1 MAVLRVDQL
10 GKVFNGEYLWK
21 DISFSI
27 EAGEKVGLLGPNGC
41 GKSTLIKALLGDIE
55 YDDGAIFFA
64 KDNVI
69 ATVSQKLENDQENHN
84 LLTYLLEMFSDILE
98 AEKAMERQQKR
109 MEEVTDDPDAL
120 QEAIERYTRATERY
134 ERLGGYQ
141 MEARIKE
148 VVIGLGFG
156 EEELKRP
163 MSQFSGGQKTRIS
176 LARSLLREPD
186 ILILDEPNNYLDL
199 SALAW
204 LEKFLTSYKGAVL
217 VVSHDRFF
225 LDAVIGRVLEF
236 EQGRIYSYVGNYSAF
251 VEKKEQIVEN
261 HNKLYAKQQEKIAQT
276 EAYITKY
283 KAGIKSKQAR
293 GRQSQLDRLE
303 RLEKRGE
310 NHEMSMRLQQGVVSG
325 KKVVTLKKV
334 SVGYDDKTIVSDV
347 SFELQRGERVGIIGP
362 NGCGKTTLLKAVVG
376 ALPYGGKIQYGVNV
390 EVGWFSQ
397 EHDLIQ
403 EELTVLD
410 TLMEEG
416 ARDYQEAREI
426 LASYG
431 FMGEEVYKKCERLS
445 GGEKS
450 RLVMAVLMFKKP
462 NLLVLDEPTNHLD
475 VYARQALE
483 DALEEYQGTILFVSH
498 DRYFLKRMADRLLVF
513 EEEGMEIFPEGYLQY
528 LSVLQQRAVDKVKK
542 VSAKPKKVGD
552 KKQERVRKAR
562 IGEVERS
569 IESLEQTL
577 EGIHQSL
584 LEEEVYANP
593 ERCMEVNEQMQLN
606 EQELDEL
613 MLEWEELMA

>member
-1 MAVLRVDQL
+1 MAILRVDQL

-41 GKSTLIKALLGDIE
+41 GKSTIIKAILGDIE
-55 YDDGAIFFA
+55 YDDGTIFFA

-69 ATVSQKLENDQENHN
+69 ATVSQKLENDQANHN
-84 LLTYLLEMFSDILE
+84 LLTYLLEMFSDIME
-98 AEKAMERQQKR
+98 AERSMERQQQR
-109 MEEVTDDPDAL
+109 MEESTDDPESL
-120 QEAIERYTRATERY
+120 QEAIERYTKATERY

-163 MSQFSGGQKTRIS
+163 MSQFSGGQKTKIS

-199 SALAW
+199 MALAW

-225 LDAVIGRVLEF
+225 LDAVVGRVLEF
-236 EQGRIYSYVGNYSAF
+236 EKGRIYSYVGDYSAF

-334 SVGYDDKTIVSDV
+334 SVGYDDKIIVSDV
-347 SFELQRGERVGIIGP
+347 NFELQRGERVGIIGP

-376 ALPYGGKIQYGVNV
+376 ALPYGGKIQFGVNV
-390 EVGWFSQ
+390 EIGWFSQ
-397 EHDLIQ
+397 EHELIQ
-403 EELTVLD
+403 DELTVLD
-410 TLMEEG
+410 TLMDEG
-416 ARDYQEAREI
+416 ARDFQEAREI
-426 LASYG
+426 LANYG
-431 FMGEEVYKKCERLS
+431 FVGEEVYKKCERLS

-450 RLVMAVLMFKKP
+450 RLVMAVLMFKRP

-483 DALEEYQGTILFVSH
+483 DVLEEYEGTILFVSH

-513 EEEGMEIFPEGYLQY
+513 EEGDMEIFPDGYMQY
-528 LSVLQQRAVDKVKK
+528 LSVLQQRAEDKMKK

-562 IGEVERS
+562 IGDVERS
-569 IESLEQTL
+569 IETLEQVL
-577 EGIHQSL
+577 EEINQSL
-584 LEEEVYANP
+584 VTEEVYANP
-593 ERCMEVNEQMQLN
+593 ERCIEVNEQLQLN

-613 MLEWEELMA
+613 MQEWEELMA

>member
-1 MAVLRVDQL
+1 MAILRVDQL

-41 GKSTLIKALLGDIE
+41 GKSTIIKAILGDIE
-55 YDDGAIFFA
+55 YDDGTIFFA

-84 LLTYLLEMFSDILE
+84 LLTYLLEMFSDIME
-98 AEKAMERQQKR
+98 AEKSMERQQQR
-109 MEEVTDDPDAL
+109 MEESTDDPESL
-120 QEAIERYTRATERY
+120 QEAIERYTKATERY

-163 MSQFSGGQKTRIS
+163 MSQFSGGQKTKIS

-199 SALAW
+199 MALAW

-225 LDAVIGRVLEF
+225 LDAVVGRVLEF
-236 EQGRIYSYVGNYSAF
+236 EKGRIYSYVGDYSTF

-334 SVGYDDKTIVSDV
+334 SVGYDDKMIVSDV
-347 SFELQRGERVGIIGP
+347 NFELQRGERVGIIGP

-376 ALPYGGKIQYGVNV
+376 VLPYGGKIQFGVNV

-397 EHDLIQ
+397 EHELIQ
-403 EELTVLD
+403 DELTVLD
-410 TLMEEG
+410 TLMDEG
-416 ARDYQEAREI
+416 ARDFQEAREI

-431 FMGEEVYKKCERLS
+431 FVGEEVYKKCERLS

-513 EEEGMEIFPEGYLQY
+513 EEGDMEIFSDGYMQY
-528 LSVLQQRAVDKVKK
+528 LSVLQQRAEDKMKK

-562 IGEVERS
+562 IGDVERS
-569 IESLEQTL
+569 IELLEQAL
-577 EGIHQSL
+577 EEIHQSL
-584 LEEEVYANP
+584 VTEEVYANP
-593 ERCMEVNEQMQLN
+593 ERCIEVNEKLQLN

-613 MLEWEELMA
+613 MQEWEELMA

>member
-1 MAVLRVDQL
+1 MAILRVDQL

-41 GKSTLIKALLGDIE
+41 GKSTIIKAILGDIE
-55 YDDGAIFFA
+55 YDDGTIFFA

-69 ATVSQKLENDQENHN
+69 ATVSQKLENDQANHN
-84 LLTYLLEMFSDILE
+84 LLTYLLEMFSDIME
-98 AEKAMERQQKR
+98 AERSMERQQQR
-109 MEEVTDDPDAL
+109 MEESTDDPESL
-120 QEAIERYTRATERY
+120 QEAIERYTKATERY

-163 MSQFSGGQKTRIS
+163 MSQFSGGQKTKIS

-199 SALAW
+199 MALAW

-225 LDAVIGRVLEF
+225 LDAVVGRVLEF
-236 EQGRIYSYVGNYSAF
+236 EKGRIYSYVGDYSAF

-347 SFELQRGERVGIIGP
+347 NFELQRGERVGIIGP

-376 ALPYGGKIQYGVNV
+376 TLPYGGKIQFGVNV
-390 EVGWFSQ
+390 EIGWFSQ
-397 EHDLIQ
+397 EHELIQ
-403 EELTVLD
+403 DELTVLD
-410 TLMEEG
+410 TLMDEG
-416 ARDYQEAREI
+416 ARDFQEAREI

-431 FMGEEVYKKCERLS
+431 FVGEEVYKKCERLS

-483 DALEEYQGTILFVSH
+483 DALEEYEGTILFVSH

-513 EEEGMEIFPEGYLQY
+513 EEGDMEIFSDGYMQY
-528 LSVLQQRAVDKVKK
+528 LSVLQQRAEDKMKK

-562 IGEVERS
+562 IGDVERS
-569 IESLEQTL
+569 IETLEQAL
-577 EGIHQSL
+577 EEIHQSL
-584 LEEEVYANP
+584 VTEEVYANP
-593 ERCMEVNEQMQLN
+593 ERCIEVNEQLQLN

-613 MLEWEELMA
+613 MQEWEELMA

>member
-1 MAVLRVDQL
+1 MAILRVDQL

-41 GKSTLIKALLGDIE
+41 GKSTIIKAILGDIE
-55 YDDGAIFFA
+55 YDDGTIFFA

-69 ATVSQKLENDQENHN
+69 ATVSQKLENDQANHN
-84 LLTYLLEMFSDILE
+84 LLTYLLEMFSDIME
-98 AEKAMERQQKR
+98 AERSMERQQQR
-109 MEEVTDDPDAL
+109 MEESTDDPESL
-120 QEAIERYTRATERY
+120 QEAIERYTKATERY

-156 EEELKRP
+156 EEELKRS
-163 MSQFSGGQKTRIS
+163 MCQFSGGQKTKIS

-199 SALAW
+199 MALAW

-225 LDAVIGRVLEF
+225 LDAVVGRVLEF
-236 EQGRIYSYVGNYSAF
+236 EKGRIYSYVGDYSAF

-334 SVGYDDKTIVSDV
+334 SVGYDDKIIVSDV
-347 SFELQRGERVGIIGP
+347 NFELQRGERVGIIGP

-376 ALPYGGKIQYGVNV
+376 ALPYGGKIQFGVNV
-390 EVGWFSQ
+390 EIGWFSQ
-397 EHDLIQ
+397 EHELIQ
-403 EELTVLD
+403 DELTVLD
-410 TLMEEG
+410 TLMDEG
-416 ARDYQEAREI
+416 ARDFQEAREI
-426 LASYG
+426 LANYG
-431 FMGEEVYKKCERLS
+431 FVGEEVYKKCERLS

-450 RLVMAVLMFKKP
+450 RLVMAVLMFKRP

-483 DALEEYQGTILFVSH
+483 DVLEEYEGTILFVSH

-513 EEEGMEIFPEGYLQY
+513 EEGDMEIFPDGYMQY
-528 LSVLQQRAVDKVKK
+528 LSVLQQRAEDKMKK

-562 IGEVERS
+562 IGDVERS
-569 IESLEQTL
+569 IETLEQVL
-577 EGIHQSL
+577 EEINQSL
-584 LEEEVYANP
+584 VTEEVYANP
-593 ERCMEVNEQMQLN
+593 ERCIEVNEQLQLN

-613 MLEWEELMA
+613 MQEWEELMA

>member
-1 MAVLRVDQL
+1 MALLRVEQL

-27 EAGEKVGLLGPNGC
+27 EIGEKVGLLGPNGC

-55 YDDGAIFFA
+55 YDDGEIIFA
-64 KDNVI
+64 KDKVI
-69 ATVSQKLENDQENHN
+69 ATVSQKLESEQETEN
-84 LLTYLLEMFSDILE
+84 LQSYLLEMFMDILK
-98 AEKAMERQQKR
+98 AEKAMHKYQLL
-109 MEEVTDDPDAL
+109 MEKSTDDPEML
-120 QEAIERYTRATERY
+120 KEAIERYTRATDRY
-134 ERLGGYQ
+134 ERLGGYL

-199 SALAW
+199 QALAW
-204 LEKFLTSYKGAVL
+204 LEQFLSNYKGAVL
-217 VVSHDRFF
+217 VVSHDRYF
-225 LDAVIGRVLEF
+225 LDAVIDRVLEF
-236 EQGRIYSYVGNYSAF
+236 EQGKIYSYVGNYSSF

-276 EAYITKY
+276 EAYIQKY

-310 NHEMSMRLQQGVVSG
+310 NQHMKMHLEQGVVSG
-325 KKVVTLKKV
+325 KKVLILKKV
-334 SVGYDDKTIVSDV
+334 SVGYGDKTIVDNV
-347 SFELQRGERVGIIGP
+347 SFELMRGERVGIIGP
-362 NGCGKTTLLKAVVG
+362 NGCGKTTMLKAVVG
-376 ALPYGGKIQYGVNV
+376 ELPFGGKIQYGVNV

-397 EHDLIQ
+397 EHELIQ
-403 EELTVLD
+403 DELSVLD

-426 LASYG
+426 LAQYG
-431 FMGEEVYKKCERLS
+431 FIGEEVYKKCERLS

-450 RLVMAVLMFKKP
+450 RLVMAVLMYKKP

-475 VYARQALE
+475 IYARQALE

-498 DRYFLKRMADRLLVF
+498 DRYFLKRMAQRLLVF
-513 EEEGMEIFPEGYLQY
+513 ENGKLDIIPDGYAQY
-528 LSVLQQRAVDKVKK
+528 LSLQQQRLEAKENETAV
-542 VSAKPKKVGD
+542 KPKKVGD

-562 IGEVERS
+562 IGEIERL
-569 IESLEQTL
+569 IDSLEQGL
-577 EGIHQSL
+577 DEIHQSL
-584 LEEEVYANP
+584 LLEEVYSDP
-593 ERCMEVNEQMQLN
+593 SKCREVNEELEKREEELNQLMQ
-606 EQELDEL
+606 
-613 MLEWEELMA
+613 EWEELMA

>member
-1 MAVLRVDQL
+1 
-10 GKVFNGEYLWK
+10 
-21 DISFSI
+21 
-27 EAGEKVGLLGPNGC
+27 
-41 GKSTLIKALLGDIE
+41 
-55 YDDGAIFFA
+55 
-64 KDNVI
+64 
-69 ATVSQKLENDQENHN
+69 
-84 LLTYLLEMFSDILE
+84 
-98 AEKAMERQQKR
+98 
-109 MEEVTDDPDAL
+109 
-120 QEAIERYTRATERY
+120 
-134 ERLGGYQ
+134 
-141 MEARIKE
+141 
-148 VVIGLGFG
+148 
-156 EEELKRP
+156 
-163 MSQFSGGQKTRIS
+163 
-176 LARSLLREPD
+176 
-186 ILILDEPNNYLDL
+186 
-199 SALAW
+199 
-204 LEKFLTSYKGAVL
+204 

-225 LDAVIGRVLEF
+225 LDAVVGRVLEF
-236 EQGRIYSYVGNYSAF
+236 EKGRIYSYVGDYSAF

-347 SFELQRGERVGIIGP
+347 NFELQRGERVGIIGP

-376 ALPYGGKIQYGVNV
+376 TLPYGGKIQFGVNV
-390 EVGWFSQ
+390 EIGWFSQ
-397 EHDLIQ
+397 EHELIQ
-403 EELTVLD
+403 DELTVLD
-410 TLMEEG
+410 TLMDEG
-416 ARDYQEAREI
+416 ARDFQEAREI

-431 FMGEEVYKKCERLS
+431 FVGEEVYKKCERLS

-483 DALEEYQGTILFVSH
+483 DALEEYEGTILFVSH

-513 EEEGMEIFPEGYLQY
+513 EEGDMEIFSDGYMQY
-528 LSVLQQRAVDKVKK
+528 LSVLQQRAEDKMKK

-562 IGEVERS
+562 IGDVERS
-569 IESLEQTL
+569 IETLEQAL
-577 EGIHQSL
+577 EEIHQSL
-584 LEEEVYANP
+584 VTEEVYANP
-593 ERCMEVNEQMQLN
+593 ERCIEVNEQLQLN

-613 MLEWEELMA
+613 MQEWEELMA